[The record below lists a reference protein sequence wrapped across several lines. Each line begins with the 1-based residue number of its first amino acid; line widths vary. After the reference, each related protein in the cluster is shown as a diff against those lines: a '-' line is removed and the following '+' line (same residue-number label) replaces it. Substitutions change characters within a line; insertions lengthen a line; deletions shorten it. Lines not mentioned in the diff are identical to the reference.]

1 MQQKMYIKVMLVIA
15 LFCVSAA
22 GFWVH
27 LLVHPLGAK
36 AVNSIPFFAGLIS
49 IVVVSAFFFFRNL
62 VPFAYVINGMLV
74 IIGTI
79 TMVHFSIKYFPTPF
93 EFSMIFK
100 RTLLPDI
107 VILWTAFF
115 IGKALFELEMTNVK
129 NLDALRHKGRLF
141 RYPNMGYWYV
151 HLAGL
156 SIVYSLGYILWK

>member
-1 MQQKMYIKVMLVIA
+1 MRQKTYIRVMLVIA
-15 LFCVSAA
+15 LGCVSAA
-22 GFWVH
+22 GLWVH

-36 AVNSIPFFAGLIS
+36 AVNIIPFFSGLIS
-49 IVVVSAFFFFRNL
+49 VVAVSAFFFFRRL
-62 VPFAYVINGMLV
+62 VPFAYIINGMLV

-93 EFSMIFK
+93 EFSLIFQ

-115 IGKALFELEMTNVK
+115 IGKALFELEMTNPT
-129 NLDALRHKGRLF
+129 NMDAPRHKGRFF
-141 RYPNMGYWYV
+141 RYPNMGYWFA

-156 SIVYSLGYILWK
+156 SVVYTLGYMLWK